1 MGIILAIALGIFL
14 LFRNT
19 RINASP
25 LAQIRTVLRASE
37 YAPYEQYIINQMNLE
52 SGYITNTLSQPPI
65 YNIFSM
71 SRVRVRPTTQ
81 IDYYS
86 NPNIDGGQQ
95 FGVYE
100 DYVSATEDFLLY
112 LDWIRIPKGLN
123 CQEYNSYIV
132 SKGFAVDPDYEKKLN
147 KMCK

>member
-37 YAPYEQYIINQMNLE
+37 YAPYSQYIINQMNLE

-81 IDYYS
+81 IDWYS

-112 LDWIRIPKGLN
+112 LDWIRIPKGLT
-123 CQEYNSYIV
+123 CQEYNKYIV
-132 SKGFAVDPDYEKKLN
+132 SRGYAVDPDYEEKLN